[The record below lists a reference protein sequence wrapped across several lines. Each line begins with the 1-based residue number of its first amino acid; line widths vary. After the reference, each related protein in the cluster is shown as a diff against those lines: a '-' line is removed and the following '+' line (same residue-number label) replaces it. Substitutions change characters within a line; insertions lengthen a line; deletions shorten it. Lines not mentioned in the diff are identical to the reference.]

1 MAANNYFGFTHGG
14 TQYGSQLFNLIMY
27 RSAQPVGSY
36 SQHSGQSAYAAAQH
50 QPTHQAAAAGYA
62 AAAAPR
68 HTQPATS
75 YESYSA
81 SHATSQ
87 YGYTS
92 RQQDPPPPPPASTQS
107 YQTSYSYDR
116 GSATTAYE
124 SKQYYTPAAQPTAH
138 AATEPYYQT
147 TTAAKS
153 YSTPASTGYSTGT
166 ARAATT
172 VKTPGTASY
181 SSYSAPTSHQ
191 STTSYGQTTLSTTPA
206 TYTGNHATYS
216 GYDAAVYS
224 AATAYY
230 QQQQQQKTGL
240 GWGFKNK
247 FGQNQKKQKQP
258 PKQPQIHYCE
268 VCKISCAGPQ
278 TYREHL
284 EGQKHKK
291 KEAALKAGGTTTAMR
306 PGQSQLRCELCDV
319 TCTGTDAYNAH
330 IRGAKHQKVL
340 KLHTKLGKPIP
351 STEPVLVTAGGGT
364 STTASAAPAKAT
376 TTTTPASTVPK
387 PKAAAATA
395 AVAAAVPKKVVTP
408 KITFVA
414 STTGGTK
421 LSTTPGG
428 IKAEETKVTE
438 MTAKAAVAST
448 STAQTDAGKQE
459 EASKLLQEL
468 QAKEVQPVG
477 EEYIEEIKNAD
488 GKVIQFHCKLCECK
502 FNDPNAKDM
511 HMKGRR
517 HRLQYKKKVD
527 PELQVEV
534 KPSIR
539 ARKLQEE
546 KMRRQLAKEEYWRR
560 RDEEERWRQE
570 MRWREEEEYRRERGR
585 RADFVGFNMRDIAE
599 FPDAPMRRPDTSDD
613 RHVMA
618 KHSSIYPNEAELQ
631 AVQNIVSASEK
642 ALKLVSDFLAESDDL
657 SEAGKTTE
665 KLSDKAEVDNP
676 KQMDT
681 DKVKEE
687 KKEGEEETNKE
698 GSFTSFSEKKTEEQQ
713 QRALKGVMRV
723 GVLAK
728 GLLLHGDLNVQLV
741 VLCAEKPTR
750 TLLERVF
757 DNFPKQLAT
766 VTEEKYEVKLS
777 VEEAAIVASLTKEDI
792 RVECTITLTSPV
804 MREGQPEGG
813 DVVAKD
819 PPDVLDR
826 QKCLDALAAL
836 RHAKWFQARASGL
849 QSCVIVIRILRD
861 LCQRVPT
868 WAPLRSWAMELLVE
882 KVVSSAGSNQSPGD
896 ALRRNF
902 EAIAS
907 GILLPS
913 GPGLYD
919 PCEKEPTDAAGTLTP
934 QEREDI
940 TASAQHA
947 LRLLAFRQIH
957 KVLGMDPL
965 PSPAR
970 FGNKR
975 FNPRKRRRENTDS
988 SSVDGEG
995 DGKKDKKDGED
1006 EGGEPMEDA
1015 SDLAQ
1020 A

>member
-14 TQYGSQLFNLIMY
+14 TQYG
-27 RSAQPVGSY
+27 SAQPVGSY

-50 QPTHQAAAAGYA
+50 QPTHQAAAAAAGYA
-62 AAAAPR
+62 TAAAPR

-364 STTASAAPAKAT
+364 STTSSTAPAKAT

-408 KITFVA
+408 KITFV
-414 STTGGTK
+414 GGTK

-428 IKAEETKVTE
+428 IKTEETKVTE
-438 MTAKAAVAST
+438 MAAKAAVAST

-657 SEAGKTTE
+657 TEAGKTTE
-665 KLSDKAEVDNP
+665 KPSDKAEVDNP

-687 KKEGEEETNKE
+687 KKEGEEETKE

-995 DGKKDKKDGED
+995 DGKKDKKDGEE

>member
-438 MTAKAAVAST
+438 MTAKAVVANT

-570 MRWREEEEYRRERGR
+570 MRWREEEEYRLYEEEMMYWRRMEEEERYWEER
-585 RADFVGFNMRDIAE
+585 RHWEEEME
-599 FPDAPMRRPDTSDD
+599 FYRRHGHPPPPHFPPQPPTPPKQLDMPMRRPDTSDD

-813 DVVAKD
+813 
-819 PPDVLDR
+819 
-826 QKCLDALAAL
+826 
-836 RHAKWFQARASGL
+836 G
-849 QSCVIVIRILRD
+849 
-861 LCQRVPT
+861 
-868 WAPLRSWAMELLVE
+868 
-882 KVVSSAGSNQSPGD
+882 
-896 ALRRNF
+896 
-902 EAIAS
+902 
-907 GILLPS
+907 
-913 GPGLYD
+913 
-919 PCEKEPTDAAGTLTP
+919 
-934 QEREDI
+934 
-940 TASAQHA
+940 
-947 LRLLAFRQIH
+947 
-957 KVLGMDPL
+957 
-965 PSPAR
+965 
-970 FGNKR
+970 
-975 FNPRKRRRENTDS
+975 
-988 SSVDGEG
+988 
-995 DGKKDKKDGED
+995 
-1006 EGGEPMEDA
+1006 
-1015 SDLAQ
+1015 
-1020 A
+1020 

>member
-14 TQYGSQLFNLIMY
+14 TQYG
-27 RSAQPVGSY
+27 SAQPVGSY

-50 QPTHQAAAAGYA
+50 QPTHQAAAAAAGYA
-62 AAAAPR
+62 TAAAPR

-364 STTASAAPAKAT
+364 STTSSTAPAKAT

-428 IKAEETKVTE
+428 IKTEETKVTE
-438 MTAKAAVAST
+438 MAAKAAVAST

-642 ALKLVSDFLAESDDL
+642 ALKLVSDFLAESD
-657 SEAGKTTE
+657 
-665 KLSDKAEVDNP
+665 NP

-687 KKEGEEETNKE
+687 KKEGEEETKE

-995 DGKKDKKDGED
+995 DGKKDKKDGEE

>member
-1 MAANNYFGFTHGG
+1 
-14 TQYGSQLFNLIMY
+14 
-27 RSAQPVGSY
+27 SAQPVGSY

-62 AAAAPR
+62 TAAAPR

-124 SKQYYTPAAQPTAH
+124 SKQYYTPAAQPAAH

-153 YSTPASTGYSTGT
+153 YSTPASTGYSAGT

-351 STEPVLVTAGGGT
+351 STEPVLVTAGGG
-364 STTASAAPAKAT
+364 
-376 TTTTPASTVPK
+376 
-387 PKAAAATA
+387 
-395 AVAAAVPKKVVTP
+395 
-408 KITFVA
+408 
-414 STTGGTK
+414 GTK

-438 MTAKAAVAST
+438 ITAKAAVAST

-546 KMRRQLAKEEYWRR
+546 KMRRQLAKEELYEEEMMYWRR
-560 RDEEERWRQE
+560 MEEEERYWEER
-570 MRWREEEEYRRERGR
+570 RHWEEEMEFYRRRGHPPPPHFPPQPPTPPKPLDMPTAVFSEPWVEKRERGR

-599 FPDAPMRRPDTSDD
+599 FPDAPLRRPDTSDD

-665 KLSDKAEVDNP
+665 KPSDKAEVDNP

-687 KKEGEEETNKE
+687 KKEGEEETKE

-766 VTEEKYEVKLS
+766 VTEEKYEVKLC

-813 DVVAKD
+813 GTFS
-819 PPDVLDR
+819 PDKPSPR
-826 QKCLDALAAL
+826 HQRSFYNCSNLAAYL
-836 RHAKWFQARASGL
+836 CFTNRQA
-849 QSCVIVIRILRD
+849 
-861 LCQRVPT
+861 
-868 WAPLRSWAMELLVE
+868 
-882 KVVSSAGSNQSPGD
+882 
-896 ALRRNF
+896 
-902 EAIAS
+902 
-907 GILLPS
+907 
-913 GPGLYD
+913 
-919 PCEKEPTDAAGTLTP
+919 
-934 QEREDI
+934 
-940 TASAQHA
+940 
-947 LRLLAFRQIH
+947 QIH
-957 KVLGMDPL
+957 LQ
-965 PSPAR
+965 
-970 FGNKR
+970 
-975 FNPRKRRRENTDS
+975 NP
-988 SSVDGEG
+988 
-995 DGKKDKKDGED
+995 
-1006 EGGEPMEDA
+1006 
-1015 SDLAQ
+1015 
-1020 A
+1020 

>member
-62 AAAAPR
+62 TAAAPR

-124 SKQYYTPAAQPTAH
+124 SKQYYTPAAQPAAH

-153 YSTPASTGYSTGT
+153 YSTPASTGYSAGT

-206 TYTGNHATYS
+206 TYTATYS

-364 STTASAAPAKAT
+364 STTTSTAPAKAT

-408 KITFVA
+408 KITFV
-414 STTGGTK
+414 GGTK

-438 MTAKAAVAST
+438 ITAKAAVAST

-599 FPDAPMRRPDTSDD
+599 FPDAPLRRPDTSDD

-665 KLSDKAEVDNP
+665 KPSDKAEVDNP

-687 KKEGEEETNKE
+687 KKEGEEETKE

-766 VTEEKYEVKLS
+766 VTEEKYEVKLC

-882 KVVSSAGSNQSPGD
+882 KVVSSAGTNQSPGD

-995 DGKKDKKDGED
+995 DGKKDKKDGEE

>member
-50 QPTHQAAAAGYA
+50 QPTHQAAAAAAGYA
-62 AAAAPR
+62 TAAAPR

-364 STTASAAPAKAT
+364 STTSSTAPAKAT

-428 IKAEETKVTE
+428 IKTEETKVTE
-438 MTAKAAVAST
+438 MAAKAAVAST

-642 ALKLVSDFLAESDDL
+642 ALKLVSDFLAESD
-657 SEAGKTTE
+657 
-665 KLSDKAEVDNP
+665 NP

-687 KKEGEEETNKE
+687 KKEGEEETKE

-995 DGKKDKKDGED
+995 DGKKDKKDGEE

>member
-62 AAAAPR
+62 TAAAPR

-124 SKQYYTPAAQPTAH
+124 SKQYYTPAAQPAAH

-153 YSTPASTGYSTGT
+153 YSTPASTGYSAGT

-206 TYTGNHATYS
+206 TYTATYS

-364 STTASAAPAKAT
+364 STTTSTAPAKAT

-408 KITFVA
+408 KITFV
-414 STTGGTK
+414 GGTK

-438 MTAKAAVAST
+438 ITAKAAVAST

-599 FPDAPMRRPDTSDD
+599 FPDAPLRRPDTSDD

-642 ALKLVSDFLAESDDL
+642 ALKLVSDFLAESD
-657 SEAGKTTE
+657 
-665 KLSDKAEVDNP
+665 NP

-687 KKEGEEETNKE
+687 KKEGEEETKE

-766 VTEEKYEVKLS
+766 VTEEKYEVKLC

-882 KVVSSAGSNQSPGD
+882 KVVSSAGTNQSPGD

-995 DGKKDKKDGED
+995 DGKKDKKDGEE

>member
-14 TQYGSQLFNLIMY
+14 TQYG
-27 RSAQPVGSY
+27 SAQPVGSY

-50 QPTHQAAAAGYA
+50 QPTHQAAAAAAGYA
-62 AAAAPR
+62 TAAAPR

-364 STTASAAPAKAT
+364 STTSSTAPAKAT

-408 KITFVA
+408 KITFV
-414 STTGGTK
+414 GGTK

-428 IKAEETKVTE
+428 IKTEETKVTE
-438 MTAKAAVAST
+438 MAAKAAVAST

-642 ALKLVSDFLAESDDL
+642 ALKLVSDFLAESD
-657 SEAGKTTE
+657 
-665 KLSDKAEVDNP
+665 NP

-687 KKEGEEETNKE
+687 KKEGEEETKE

-995 DGKKDKKDGED
+995 DGKKDKKDGEE

>member
-14 TQYGSQLFNLIMY
+14 TQYG
-27 RSAQPVGSY
+27 SAQPVGSY

-206 TYTGNHATYS
+206 TYTATYS